1 MKKLKRKLLT
11 ALFYTTMWGMWTS
24 LIILGFNSMTVYR

>member
-24 LIILGFNSMTVYR
+24 MLVFGFLQNTIY